1 MGLGSSCEETLW
13 FQDHL
18 VCFLPGT
25 LALGVHHGLPAD
37 HMDLA
42 QALMETCYQMNRQM
56 ETGLSPEI
64 VHFNLHSPADH
75 LDVKVKVSW
84 SEGQGG
90 LAWAALECVGGEL
103 GMGLAPAGRGTPEP
117 LLCCQP
123 ADRHNLL
130 RPETVESLFYLY
142 RTTGDRKY
150 QDWGWE
156 ILKSFNKYT
165 RVSLAPRASQ
175 GPALWWHRR
184 GGAGS
189 GGLAVTAAQL
199 PCCALALAPAVW
211 RPVPQSSASR
221 AWPLWQGPAAL
232 PRVARR

>member
-64 VHFNLHSPADH
+64 VHFNLHPPADH

-90 LAWAALECVGGEL
+90 LAWAAFECVGGKL
-103 GMGLAPAGRGTPEP
+103 GVGLAPAGRGTPEP

-142 RTTGDRKY
+142 RTTRDRKY

-165 RVSLAPRASQ
+165 RVSP
-175 GPALWWHRR
+175 GPA
-184 GGAGS
+184 
-189 GGLAVTAAQL
+189 
-199 PCCALALAPAVW
+199 C
-211 RPVPQSSASR
+211 VP
-221 AWPLWQGPAAL
+221 GPSTV
-232 PRVARR
+232 VA